1 MIGKIMAIFTIF
13 LRLRFTLLIVSL
25 ANLSLLLNLLKF
37 KFVVSSS
44 IIFFM
49 EALHDNIGDN
59 ELSKNHLWIMRLLI
73 VENSL
78 YISDFNP
85 HFRKICR

>member
-1 MIGKIMAIFTIF
+1 
-13 LRLRFTLLIVSL
+13 
-25 ANLSLLLNLLKF
+25 
-37 KFVVSSS
+37 
-44 IIFFM
+44 M